1 MNRERE
7 VQEATNAPR
16 VAAAPWIRPATV
28 LSLAVPVA
36 LLVIAAYVQWCTVG
50 LPPVPGIHEVTPA
63 TATQPYGFPAWIGIT
78 HYVNLLF
85 LVLLVRSGLQILM
98 DHPRLYWNVHCT
110 PGTEWVRFT
119 PVQVPLDRLYTAKDD
134 ARYLTPW
141 VGLPGGR
148 HTLGLARHWHFVS
161 ALFWV
166 LNGAIYVSLLFA
178 TNHWRR
184 IVPTSWHI
192 FPDAWAVF
200 VHYATFHLPPEPNG
214 FFQYNPLQQLG
225 YFAVIF
231 ILAPLS
237 ILTGPAMSP
246 ALVNRF
252 SWYRHLP
259 GNRQVGRSIHFLVL
273 CGYVAFVIVHVTMVF
288 VTGFAR
294 NMNHIVIGT
303 DDLLRFG
310 MYVGLSGLAIL
321 FLLNVIANWAS
332 WLFPRAIQR
341 VGDALVNPVLRLLLA
356 RHAPRAEYTVQDISS
371 FLWPNGKLPT
381 SDEWKALAA
390 NQFKDYRL
398 KVYGLVEHAVE
409 LSLEELHTM
418 AGRNQVT
425 LHHCIQGWSGIAQ
438 WGGVPMVE
446 LMRVVRPKPTVTTV
460 IFYSFGEGLEGGQYY
475 DSHTI
480 GNVRHPQ
487 TLLAY
492 EMNFKPLNDVHGA
505 PLRLRVENQLG
516 FKMVKW
522 IKAIEFAADFKH
534 VYKGEGG
541 YNSDHEFFDTM
552 ADI

>member
-1 MNRERE
+1 
-7 VQEATNAPR
+7 
-16 VAAAPWIRPATV
+16 
-28 LSLAVPVA
+28 

-50 LPPVPGIHEVTPA
+50 LPPVSAVQEVTPA

-85 LVLLVRSGLQILM
+85 MVLLVRSGLQILM

-166 LNGAIYVSLLFA
+166 LNGAIYVSLLFT

-192 FPDAWAVF
+192 LPDAWAVF

-214 FFQYNPLQQLG
+214 FFQYNALQQLG
-225 YFAVIF
+225 YFGVIF

-303 DDLLRFG
+303 NDLLRFG

-321 FLLNVIANWAS
+321 FLLNVMANWAT

-381 SDEWKALAA
+381 SDEWTALAA

-398 KVYGLVEHAVE
+398 KVYGLVEHEVE
-409 LSLEELHTM
+409 LSLEELHAM
-418 AGRNQVT
+418 AKRSQVT
-425 LHHCIQGWSGIAQ
+425 LHHCIQGWSGLAQ

-446 LMRVVRPKPTVTTV
+446 LMGVVRPKPTVKAV

-480 GNVRHPQ
+480 GNVSHPQ

-522 IKAIEFAADFKH
+522 IKAIEFAADFRH